1 MANYKPKDFIQV
13 AELIGEYFERA
24 ERDIVAM
31 IAKNA
36 DRHMSQA
43 QDQWLRSQQASIVAN
58 RKAIEKIVEQYKTEG
73 AKVLNRLPVRMYLA
87 GVMSADADLSGLG
100 LMEGVDVIAEKTAMQ
115 YTDGISLT
123 GSFGLVHAGAVNA
136 LASAYLGV
144 VSNALLQITRKA
156 DDIYKKVIA
165 DATSSALLGSK
176 TRVQAT
182 QDAINKFIKNG
193 VGGFQDK
200 RGRWW
205 SLEAYTQMATR
216 TLITQALNQGKVNRY
231 IEMDNDLVI
240 VSRHTR
246 SCDLCR
252 PWQRKILSL
261 SGKTQDYPTFD
272 EAKSAGLFHPN
283 CGHTFTAYIEGLT
296 NMHDEDL
303 DEEYDK
309 ADTEAY
315 ANQQK
320 LRAMER
326 RMRQLKIQ
334 EAKAISPEQKAKI
347 QAQIKAQ
354 SAKIN
359 QFCKDTGIP
368 RKRSN
373 ERIASTDLLKKADK
387 KSTTGGK
394 GSTTGDAKKAQKT
407 QNSGASS
414 KSQEKGTEKPLSPAE
429 IQRRKNL
436 ENFQRLKTQA
446 EARKKAEEEARKKKE
461 AEQFDFDID
470 RLVNPNLPPGLKKL
484 ITTAR
489 TRGSLGEIIEGK
501 QFCESR
507 DYSNPLH
514 GIATANKITNTILER
529 YRTDNA
535 TYLANAYQYYLI
547 GHHLATPHKFAYT
560 AEEWAKICTHA
571 DPTRIAGFNRGGF
584 EIWYGNM
591 RSSYIKKIMDS
602 GKFGCT
608 SDHVQALYSMNTVLH
623 EQIHSIRHNNNTFI
637 DYRMENNKVA
647 TTIEE
652 GITQY
657 LSINLLDNFLT
668 FGGFLDTEQDRNA
681 FNDAY
686 EQFIKRTSYEKEV
699 GHIGLMAYMI
709 GHKAG
714 LTEKEVVSALVNAK
728 DHVNMSPN
736 GLAKAFAGLLGIK
749 EDKLEQ
755 ALVNY
760 FDSFKDAVGVIGD
773 LYDVRDFARAI
784 GIDEKTCNLI
794 FLAMSNAGE
803 NPYRAYLQI
812 KNRVWK

>member
-1 MANYKPKDFIQV
+1 MANYRPKDFIQV

-100 LMEGVDVIAEKTAMQ
+100 LMEGVDVITEKTAMQ

-334 EAKAISPEQKAKI
+334 EAKAVSPEQKAKI

-354 SAKIN
+354 SAKIS

-368 RKRSN
+368 RKKSN
-373 ERIASTDLLKKADK
+373 ERVTSTDLLKKADK

-394 GSTTGDAKKAQKT
+394 GGIMGDAKKAQKT

-414 KSQEKGTEKPLSPAE
+414 KSQEKGTEKADP
-429 IQRRKNL
+429 
-436 ENFQRLKTQA
+436 FT
-446 EARKKAEEEARKKKE
+446 
-461 AEQFDFDID
+461 FDID
-470 RLVNPNLPPGLKKL
+470 RLVDPSLPPGLKKSM
-484 ITTAR
+484 ITAR

-535 TYLANAYQYYLI
+535 TYLANAYQYYLT

-571 DPTRIAGFNRGGF
+571 DPARIAGFNRGGF

-623 EQIHSIRHNNNTFI
+623 EQIHSIRHNNSAFI
-637 DYRMENNKVA
+637 DYRIENNKVA
-647 TTIEE
+647 TIIEE

-714 LTEKEVVSALVNAK
+714 LTEKEVISALVNAK